1 MKIVITGA
9 SKGIGLAT
17 AQTLVAN
24 GHTVYSLSRTAPPHQ
39 TGNGI
44 KHIVCDI
51 ANQDSVSAAFS
62 EIFKIEP
69 HIDVLIN
76 NAGIGIA
83 GTVEHTCTKDLKKLF
98 DVNFNG
104 AVWAT
109 QQVLPLMRQNRVGKI
124 IFISSMGS
132 VFTLP
137 FQTFYSATKNAINSL
152 AEGLRLELK
161 PFNIQV
167 CSLLLGDI
175 SSDFTQNR
183 TTNHES
189 PEYGNRLKKS
199 LAVMEH
205 DEQNGM
211 SSEFVGKKIAQY
223 IAKKRLAPYKIFGLQ
238 YKIFYLLNKLLPKKT
253 VLYITYKMYGGEK

>member
-9 SKGIGLAT
+9 SKGIGFAI
-17 AQTLVAN
+17 AQALVSN
-24 GHTVYSLSRTAPPHQ
+24 GHTVFSISRTAPSPC
-39 TGNGI
+39 TGI
-44 KHIVCDI
+44 KHIACDI
-51 ANQDSVSAAFS
+51 GSRESVTAAFS
-62 EIFKIEP
+62 EIFKHTP

-83 GTVEHTCTKDLKKLF
+83 GTVEHTNTDDLQKIF
-98 DVNFNG
+98 NVNFNG

-109 QQVLPLMRQNRVGKI
+109 QQVIPAMRKNGAGKI

-132 VFTLP
+132 IFTLP

-167 CSLLLGDI
+167 SSLLLGDI
-175 SSDFTQNR
+175 RSDFTQNR
-183 TTNHES
+183 CTNFES
-189 PEYGNRLKKS
+189 PEYGNRLKNS
-199 LAVMEH
+199 LAVIEH
-205 DEQNGM
+205 DELNGM
-211 SSEFVGKKIAQY
+211 SSEYVGKQIARY
-223 IAKKRLAPYKIFGLQ
+223 ITKKHLSPYKIFGLQ
-238 YKIFYLLNKLLPKKT
+238 YKLFYLLNKLLPKRI